1 MGMEV
6 EMGELFIILAGI
18 LLVFDFV
25 LLSKATAGDK
35 KKLEYA
41 FYTSAIAC
49 ALVVA
54 SYLSLTWAFVSDNFA
69 LSEVYT
75 YSSSGL
81 AIWYKLGDP
90 WIGASGSMLFLTFLF
105 TLTYFI
111 YRFKEPEPESEHG
124 DEKGSMFRITL
135 YKTTDLFLIFFILL
149 VLLHSPFEHFPMSM
163 TMQTVLT
170 DGAGLN
176 PLLQTF
182 WVLIHPPIVFLGYA
196 FVFFAFALTLTG
208 MITGGLEE
216 RERRTLKRSLYAAW
230 LFLALGIALG
240 GWWSYEVLG
249 WGGYWSWD
257 PVETAS
263 LLPWLALT
271 AYFHLSP
278 KKSSR
283 DENMTGEFTL
293 LLTFLAILFSTALTR
308 GGLLESVHAF
318 GRSPVGPALMLFAA
332 AILFF
337 FFYLCRKAKKPLYT
351 FDVDTSSLFSV
362 SLVIAYWSLI
372 FLMIICFLGDA
383 APIIGGLF
391 RENPMTTS
399 PEFYNKWCFPFT
411 LAFVAALAGCNAS
424 AYMGVKKYFGLIL
437 AVLCVGVVLAW
448 LGQPTPNPLANFG
461 LPLILV
467 AGFTIAH
474 HFARVLRRS
483 AKKSSTRLWGK
494 TIVHFAI
501 ILILIGVFVS
511 STTETESGFI
521 FAKPNSTIEALGMEI
536 ELNDFAISTST
547 GSVYSAQHRFM
558 LPEYS
563 ALKMDVTSIK
573 DAGDVHQGAMWIKY
587 YSNHGAV
594 SEPLIISTLTGDI
607 YIYMQSTKSSSD
619 SLLYALMGQKVQ
631 PENVIVSVKR
641 IPLIGL
647 VWTGILLLGL
657 GMAVLLVGEFVNTG
671 EINRRVHRR

>member
-1 MGMEV
+1 MGIEI
-6 EMGELFIILAGI
+6 EIGELFIILAGI

-25 LLSKATAGDK
+25 LLSKATAKDK

-318 GRSPVGPALMLFAA
+318 GRSPVGPALMLFAV

-337 FFYLCRKAKKPLYT
+337 FFYLCRKVKKPLYT
-351 FDVDTSSLFSV
+351 FDVDSSSLSSV

-424 AYMGVKKYFGLIL
+424 AYMGVKKYFELIL
-437 AVLCVGVVLAW
+437 TVLCVGVILAW

-467 AGFTIAH
+467 AGFTIAYN
-474 HFARVLRRS
+474 FVRVLRRS

-536 ELNDFAISTST
+536 ELNDFAISTSM
-547 GSVYSAQHRFM
+547 GSVYSAQHRFV

-607 YIYMQSTKSSSD
+607 YVYMQSTKSSLD

-657 GMAVLLVGEFVNTG
+657 GMVVLLVGEFVNTG
-671 EINRRVHRR
+671 DKKRLK

>member
-1 MGMEV
+1 MGIVIGMGIGI

-18 LLVFDFV
+18 LLVFDVV
-25 LLSKATAGDK
+25 LLSKATAKDK
-35 KKLEYA
+35 KKLEYS

-54 SYLSLTWAFVSDNFA
+54 SYLSLTWAFVSDNFS

-75 YSSSGL
+75 YSSSSL

-105 TLTYFI
+105 TILYFI
-111 YRFKEPEPESEHG
+111 YRFKEPELETG

-135 YKTTDLFLIFFILL
+135 YKTIDLFLIFFILV

-163 TMQTVLT
+163 SMQTVLT
-170 DGAGLN
+170 EGAGLN

-182 WVLIHPPIVFLGYA
+182 WVLIHPPIVFLGYS

-278 KKSSR
+278 KR
-283 DENMTGEFTL
+283 GENMSKELTL
-293 LLTFLAILFSTALTR
+293 LITFLAVIFSTALTR

-318 GRSPVGPALMLFAA
+318 GRSPVGPVLILFAVCV
-332 AILFF
+332 IFY
-337 FFYLCRKAKKPLYT
+337 FFYLWRKANKPLYT
-351 FDVDTSSLFSV
+351 FDVDSSSSLSSI
-362 SLVIAYWSLI
+362 SLVIVYWSLI
-372 FLMIICFLGDA
+372 FLLIICFLGDA
-383 APIIGGLF
+383 TPIISGLF
-391 RENPMTTS
+391 GDNSMTMS

-424 AYMGVKKYFGLIL
+424 AYMGVKKYLVLIL
-437 AVLCVGVVLAW
+437 AVLGVGAVLAW
-448 LGQPTPNPLANFG
+448 LGQPTPNPLANLG

-467 AGFTIAH
+467 AGFTIAYN
-474 HFARVLRRS
+474 FALRLPK
-483 AKKSSTRLWGK
+483 KKSSTRLWGK
-494 TIVHFAI
+494 TIVHLAI
-501 ILILIGVFVS
+501 IIILIGVFVS

-521 FAKPNSTIEALGMEI
+521 LAKPNSTIRALGMRI
-536 ELNDFAISTST
+536 ELNDFTIYTGV
-547 GSVYSAQHRFM
+547 GSVYSAQHHLT

-563 ALKMDVTSIK
+563 ALKMDASINE
-573 DAGDVHQGAMWIKY
+573 AGDVHQGAMWTKY
-587 YSNHGAV
+587 YTNHGAV
-594 SEPLIISTLTGDI
+594 SEPLIISSLTSDI
-607 YIYMQSTKSSSD
+607 CVYMQSTKSSSD

-631 PENVIVSVKR
+631 PENFIVSVKR

-647 VWTGILLLGL
+647 VWIGIILMGL
-657 GMAVLLVGEFVNTG
+657 GMVVLLAGEFVNL
-671 EINRRVHRR
+671 RDK

>member
-1 MGMEV
+1 MGIEI
-6 EMGELFIILAGI
+6 EIGELFIILAGI

-25 LLSKATAGDK
+25 LLSKATAKDK

-111 YRFKEPEPESEHG
+111 YRFKEPEPESERE
-124 DEKGSMFRITL
+124 DEKRSTFRITL
-135 YKTTDLFLIFFILL
+135 YKTTDAFLIFFILL

-318 GRSPVGPALMLFAA
+318 GRSPVGPALMLFAV

-337 FFYLCRKAKKPLYT
+337 FFYLCRKVKKPLYT
-351 FDVDTSSLFSV
+351 FDVDSSSLSSV

-424 AYMGVKKYFGLIL
+424 AYMGVKKYFELIL
-437 AVLCVGVVLAW
+437 TVLCVGVILAW

-467 AGFTIAH
+467 AGFTIAYN
-474 HFARVLRRS
+474 FVRVLRRS

-536 ELNDFAISTST
+536 ELNDFAISTSM
-547 GSVYSAQHRFM
+547 GSVYSAQHRFV

-607 YIYMQSTKSSSD
+607 YVYMQSTKSSLD

-657 GMAVLLVGEFVNTG
+657 GMVVLLVGEFVNTG
-671 EINRRVHRR
+671 DKKRLK

>member
-1 MGMEV
+1 MEV

-18 LLVFDFV
+18 LLVFDFL
-25 LLSKATAGDK
+25 LLSKATAKDR

-54 SYLSLTWAFVSDNFA
+54 SYLSLTWAFVSDKFA

-105 TLTYFI
+105 TLLYFI
-111 YRFKEPEPESEHG
+111 YRFKEPEAER
-124 DEKGSMFRITL
+124 GSTFRITL
-135 YKTTDLFLIFFILL
+135 YKTTDAFLIFFILL

-163 TMQTVLT
+163 SMQTVLT
-170 DGAGLN
+170 EGAGLN

-278 KKSSR
+278 KKSTR

-293 LLTFLAILFSTALTR
+293 LLTFLAVIFSTALTR

-332 AILFF
+332 GILFS

-351 FDVDTSSLFSV
+351 FDVDSSSLSSV
-362 SLVIAYWSLI
+362 SIVIAYWSLI

-437 AVLCVGVVLAW
+437 AVLGVGVVLAW

-467 AGFTIAH
+467 AGFTIAYN
-474 HFARVLRRS
+474 FARLLLK
-483 AKKSSTRLWGK
+483 KKSSSRLWGK

-511 STTETESGFI
+511 STAETESGFI
-521 FAKPNSTIEALGMEI
+521 FAEPNSTIEALGMEI
-536 ELNDFAISTST
+536 ELNDFTISTST
-547 GSVYSAQHRFM
+547 GSVYSAQHHFNI
-558 LPEYS
+558 PEYS

-573 DAGDVHQGAMWIKY
+573 DAGDVHQGAMWINY

-607 YIYMQSTKSSSD
+607 YVYMQSTKSSSD

-631 PENVIVSVKR
+631 PENFIVSVKR
-641 IPLIGL
+641 IPLIGFI
-647 VWTGILLLGL
+647 WTGILLLGL
-657 GMAVLLVGEFVNTG
+657 GMAVLLAGELVNTG
-671 EINRRVHRR
+671 DKNKLLTQINAD